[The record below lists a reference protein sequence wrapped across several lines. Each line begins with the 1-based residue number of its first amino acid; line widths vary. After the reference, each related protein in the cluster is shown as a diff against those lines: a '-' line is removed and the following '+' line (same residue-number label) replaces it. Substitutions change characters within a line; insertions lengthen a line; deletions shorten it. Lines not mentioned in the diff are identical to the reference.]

1 MPSFDDLHSALWL
14 AETIVADIKEK
25 SLQSELTVPAYIN
38 EMLTLHGTSLQKC
51 SSITVLLSPFDS
63 TACDVRP

>member
-38 EMLTLHGTSLQKC
+38 EMLTLMAQVCKTNFHHHSVTFA
-51 SSITVLLSPFDS
+51 FDS
-63 TACDVRP
+63 STGDVRP